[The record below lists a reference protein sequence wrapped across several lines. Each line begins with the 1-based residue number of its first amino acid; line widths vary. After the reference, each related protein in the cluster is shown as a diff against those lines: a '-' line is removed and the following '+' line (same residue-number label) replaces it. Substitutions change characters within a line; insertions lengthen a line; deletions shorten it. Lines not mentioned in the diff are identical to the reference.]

1 MLKVA
6 IVSNDETVVFFVA
19 DSLFRPKNV
28 LLNEVK
34 PIIIT
39 I

>member
-6 IVSNDETVVFFVA
+6 IVWNDETVVFFA
-19 DSLFRPKNV
+19 DSLFRPKNI

-34 PIIIT
+34 PIII
-39 I
+39 II